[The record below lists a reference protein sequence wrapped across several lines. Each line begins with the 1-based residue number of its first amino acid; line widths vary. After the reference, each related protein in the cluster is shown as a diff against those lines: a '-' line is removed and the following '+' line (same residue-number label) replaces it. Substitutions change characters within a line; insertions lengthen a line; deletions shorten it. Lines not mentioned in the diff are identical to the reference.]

1 MGTRQ
6 AEGNQVQV
14 EVFVLALR
22 DSEGGGR
29 KRECEGE
36 CVWIR
41 LGRFRPFLLKQDQE
55 LTLSAV
61 LLNHT
66 YNHTHQGC
74 VSKLHTLAFNR

>member
-1 MGTRQ
+1 MPSTLLPQLVMGTRQ
-6 AEGNQVQV
+6 AEGNRVQV

-29 KRECEGE
+29 KGE

-41 LGRFRPFLLKQDQE
+41 LGRFRPSLLKQDQE
-55 LTLSAV
+55 FTLSAV

-74 VSKLHTLAFNR
+74 VSK